1 MNFNVY
7 LEELFKTQEE
17 VYNKLMRYGVGD
29 ISKSEFIKK
38 AVDILKNIK
47 AVNKSTKIGDLS
59 EKVLTEGELKGLR
72 RSILDNKINSLIK
85 GLNDVNKQ
93 GNEKESRRFAKE
105 KVEQWN
111 KDFDKEKKR
120 IENFYKSYF
129 KDALAPGVKIINV
142 R

>member
-93 GNEKESRRFAKE
+93 GNEKESLRFAKE